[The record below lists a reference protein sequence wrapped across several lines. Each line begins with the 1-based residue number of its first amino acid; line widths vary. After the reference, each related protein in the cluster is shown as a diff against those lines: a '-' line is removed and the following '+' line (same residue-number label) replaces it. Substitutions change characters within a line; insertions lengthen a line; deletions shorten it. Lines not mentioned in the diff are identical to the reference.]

1 MFSSLSYVHTRL
13 KETWSCRLTFDC
25 GDHRPGRAED
35 VHRVEPLVFADD
47 GLQDSQQLPETLV
60 HSLVEAILVLCKDT
74 SLQLDTRHFFFRGG
88 FLFQFLKGQS
98 CFSLGFYTNN
108 KVKDALQSST

>member
-1 MFSSLSYVHTRL
+1 MFSSRSYVHTRL

-60 HSLVEAILVLCKDT
+60 HSLVEAFLVLCKDT
-74 SLQLDTRHFFFRGG
+74 SLQLDTRHFFFPWWI
-88 FLFQFLKGQS
+88 FISVIKSSELFYFGILYQQ
-98 CFSLGFYTNN
+98 
-108 KVKDALQSST
+108 